1 MVLYGM
7 YVGYYG
13 TLWYVCRFLRLR
25 TDRKVPC
32 RLSCK
37 NFPVKDDDAEEEKK
51 FNEELN
57 RWKRTETG
65 WFDQYISLPIL

>member
-7 YVGYYG
+7 FVGFYG
-13 TLWYVCRFLRLR
+13 SER
-25 TDRKVPC
+25 TERSLVD
-32 RLSCK
+32 
-37 NFPVKDDDAEEEKK
+37 FPVKDDDAEEEKK